1 MNLYVLSLLLTLDLA
16 TVAVSL
22 STCSTLDMDQ
32 FKKKRIEAIRG
43 QILSK
48 LKLSSPP
55 EIYPE
60 PEEVSRD
67 IIAIYNS
74 TRDLLQEKANERAA
88 TCERQ
93 RSEEEY
99 YAKEVHKI
107 DMQPFYPAETIEFA
121 RVNLQ
126 AIQANETLNS
136 VLCSSVQ
143 PTTEQLACFAQTFAM
158 ALERKRKQNGSANNV
173 LANKHIQPI
182 SLIWLD
188 ARKRSQAALQG
199 TTALEAIQICERER
213 ERYRVRL
220 MRRQSAGRAHTALF
234 KLESSVRILRTMPHA
249 PWKIPPRDPLLLGC
263 GAGVTGEVL
272 PSPPPPANLMCS

>member
-107 DMQPFYPAETIEFA
+107 DMQPFYPAESECFKPVSGVGLSNGV
-121 RVNLQ
+121 RFGLVGSNLDI
-126 AIQANETLNS
+126 AVCAE
-136 VLCSSVQ
+136 VQ
-143 PTTEQLACFAQTFAM
+143 
-158 ALERKRKQNGSANNV
+158 
-173 LANKHIQPI
+173 
-182 SLIWLD
+182 
-188 ARKRSQAALQG
+188 
-199 TTALEAIQICERER
+199 
-213 ERYRVRL
+213 
-220 MRRQSAGRAHTALF
+220 
-234 KLESSVRILRTMPHA
+234 
-249 PWKIPPRDPLLLGC
+249 
-263 GAGVTGEVL
+263 
-272 PSPPPPANLMCS
+272 

>member
-107 DMQPFYPAETIEFA
+107 DMQPFYPAESE
-121 RVNLQ
+121 
-126 AIQANETLNS
+126 
-136 VLCSSVQ
+136 
-143 PTTEQLACFAQTFAM
+143 CFKPVSGVGLSNA
-158 ALERKRKQNGSANNV
+158 
-173 LANKHIQPI
+173 
-182 SLIWLD
+182 
-188 ARKRSQAALQG
+188 
-199 TTALEAIQICERER
+199 
-213 ERYRVRL
+213 VRL
-220 MRRQSAGRAHTALF
+220 GLVT
-234 KLESSVRILRTMPHA
+234 ESL
-249 PWKIPPRDPLLLGC
+249 
-263 GAGVTGEVL
+263 
-272 PSPPPPANLMCS
+272 

>member
-1 MNLYVLSLLLTLDLA
+1 MNLYVLSLFLTLDLA

-55 EIYPE
+55 QSYPE

-74 TRDLLQEKANERAA
+74 TRDLLLEKANERAA

-99 YAKEVHKI
+99 YAKEIHKI
-107 DMQPFYPAETIEFA
+107 DMQPFYPAESE
-121 RVNLQ
+121 L
-126 AIQANETLNS
+126 
-136 VLCSSVQ
+136 SS
-143 PTTEQLACFAQTFAM
+143 
-158 ALERKRKQNGSANNV
+158 
-173 LANKHIQPI
+173 
-182 SLIWLD
+182 
-188 ARKRSQAALQG
+188 
-199 TTALEAIQICERER
+199 
-213 ERYRVRL
+213 
-220 MRRQSAGRAHTALF
+220 LF
-234 KLESSVRILRTMPHA
+234 KVFRGWGGGVLGYNMGYNLKGSIRQKDHQ
-249 PWKIPPRDPLLLGC
+249 LLL
-263 GAGVTGEVL
+263 
-272 PSPPPPANLMCS
+272 

>member
-1 MNLYVLSLLLTLDLA
+1 MNYCVLSLLLTLDLA

-32 FKKKRIEAIRG
+32 FMKKRIEAIRG

-48 LKLSSPP
+48 LKLTSPP
-55 EIYPE
+55 ETYPK

-107 DMQPFYPAETIEFA
+107 DMQPPYPSETPG
-121 RVNLQ
+121 RKDDK
-126 AIQANETLNS
+126 
-136 VLCSSVQ
+136 
-143 PTTEQLACFAQTFAM
+143 
-158 ALERKRKQNGSANNV
+158 ERDVREGVKPPVVS
-173 LANKHIQPI
+173 PI
-182 SLIWLD
+182 VH
-188 ARKRSQAALQG
+188 SQ
-199 TTALEAIQICERER
+199 R
-213 ERYRVRL
+213 RYRW
-220 MRRQSAGRAHTALF
+220 LF
-234 KLESSVRILRTMPHA
+234 FLTV
-249 PWKIPPRDPLLLGC
+249 
-263 GAGVTGEVL
+263 
-272 PSPPPPANLMCS
+272 